1 MSRVKNLR
9 HIKQFLGAVVVAQL
23 VEQLF
28 PTPEVRGLNPVIS
41 KIYLLSQLH
50 LKLRWKYEN
59 KDKKRPE
66 KAFYVI
72 ALKVLEAKILEL
84 FGAVWRKLEINE
96 SRNLN

>member
-50 LKLRWKYEN
+50 LKLR
-59 KDKKRPE
+59 
-66 KAFYVI
+66 
-72 ALKVLEAKILEL
+72 
-84 FGAVWRKLEINE
+84 
-96 SRNLN
+96 